1 MELWTRNRHSSR
13 PFDIISSLVKERASL
28 NAQENVSRLGA
39 IHVLAQRG
47 DCNEPQA
54 VSAAAFLV
62 LSGARTDLVDCN
74 LQIPLHSNSVPSQF
88 FRVSSK
94 FSFSVCL

>member
-1 MELWTRNRHSSR
+1 MEFWTRNRHSSL
-13 PFDIISSLVKERASL
+13 PFDVIGSLVKERASL

-47 DCNEPQA
+47 DCNKPQV
-54 VSAAAFLV
+54 VSSAAFLV

-74 LQIPLHSNSVPSQF
+74 LQTPLHSNSAPF
-88 FRVSSK
+88 H
-94 FSFSVCL
+94 